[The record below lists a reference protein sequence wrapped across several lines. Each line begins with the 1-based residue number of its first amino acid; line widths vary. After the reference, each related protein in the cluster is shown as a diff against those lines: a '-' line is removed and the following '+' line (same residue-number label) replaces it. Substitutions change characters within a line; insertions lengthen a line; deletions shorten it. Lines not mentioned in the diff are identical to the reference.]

1 MSEADPEPAPA
12 DAEAE
17 TEDSPVAAGPAP
29 GLMDRR
35 EQLLGWILAGAVA
48 IAVVTSWTPDVVHG
62 NGRAV
67 SGAIGLGLTAILA
80 AAVWFGRRLITAFA
94 AMATGVAP
102 VSPASTSAIKTSFGT
117 LSLLSLLFGGFLLF
131 RNTLAQRKLAMARPR
146 RPRSTR
152 TRTRTRA
159 SKAGADASVAAN
171 GVRRPSANRR
181 YTPPKSK
188 TPRRGR

>member
-1 MSEADPEPAPA
+1 MSEADPEPAPP
-12 DAEAE
+12 EAE
-17 TEDSPVAAGPAP
+17 EAAAGPAP

-35 EQLLGWILAGAVA
+35 ELLLGWILAGAMA
-48 IAVVTSWTPDVVHG
+48 IAVAISWTPDAVHG

-102 VSPASTSAIKTSFGT
+102 VSPASTSAVKTAFGT

-131 RNTLAQRKLAMARPR
+131 RNTFAQRKLAMARPR
-146 RPRSTR
+146 RPRPPRPARGSR
-152 TRTRTRA
+152 RA
-159 SKAGADASVAAN
+159 RAAAPVATEGA
-171 GVRRPSANRR
+171 RRPSANRR
-181 YTPPKSK
+181 YTPPKAK
-188 TPRRGR
+188 TPRRSR